1 MILNEIITG
10 ISEAIKAEF
19 GEDYGVYTEFV
30 EQGLNEPC
38 FSIVCVSPKSSRFLG
53 DRYYKENRFC
63 IHYYASTADVRTEC
77 MEVFD
82 RLAMCLNRITV
93 SGDEI
98 NGTDIYAEEP
108 DNGVF
113 HVFVNYNLFMREVK
127 EKETME
133 TLSHTGSVAEACI
146 RLV

>member
-19 GEDYGVYTEFV
+19 GENYRVYTELV
-30 EQGLNEPC
+30 EQGINEPC
-38 FSIVCVSPKSSRFLG
+38 FSIVCVSPNSTRFLG
-53 DRYYKENRFC
+53 GRYYNENRFC
-63 IHYYASTADVRTEC
+63 IHYYASTANVRTEC
-77 MEVFD
+77 LDVFD
-82 RLAMCLNRITV
+82 RLSMCLNRITV
-93 SGDEI
+93 SGDEM
-98 NGTDIYAEEP
+98 NGTDIYAEGP

-133 TLSHTGSVAEACI
+133 TLTSTSRAAEY
-146 RLV
+146 